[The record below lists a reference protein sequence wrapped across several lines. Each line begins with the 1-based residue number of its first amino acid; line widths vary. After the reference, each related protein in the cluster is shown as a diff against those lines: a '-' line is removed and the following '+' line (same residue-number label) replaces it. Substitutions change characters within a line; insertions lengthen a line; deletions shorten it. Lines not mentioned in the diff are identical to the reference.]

1 MLFFLFALLQG
12 IDGIHV
18 CAALTTSYNMVNS
31 ETGQIQFLFPFDTEN
46 NKAIVKRISK
56 VKYQF
61 AIVLPFLPKNGVGQ
75 LFPRP
80 IAPQG
85 MGVSGPCTQWDWTQ
99 WDWDTEGLGCNG
111 TGTQWGWDIM
121 GLDTMGL
128 GYSGTGAQWD

>member
-1 MLFFLFALLQG
+1 
-12 IDGIHV
+12 
-18 CAALTTSYNMVNS
+18 MVNS

-56 VKYQF
+56 VKYLF

-85 MGVSGPCTQWDWTQ
+85 MGLSGPCTQWDWTQ
-99 WDWDTEGLGCNG
+99 WDWDTEGLGRNG
-111 TGTQWGWDIM
+111 TGT
-121 GLDTMGL
+121 
-128 GYSGTGAQWD
+128 

>member
-12 IDGIHV
+12 IDGVHV

-75 LFPRP
+75 LFSRP

-85 MGVSGPCTQWDWTQ
+85 M
-99 WDWDTEGLGCNG
+99 
-111 TGTQWGWDIM
+111 
-121 GLDTMGL
+121 
-128 GYSGTGAQWD
+128 